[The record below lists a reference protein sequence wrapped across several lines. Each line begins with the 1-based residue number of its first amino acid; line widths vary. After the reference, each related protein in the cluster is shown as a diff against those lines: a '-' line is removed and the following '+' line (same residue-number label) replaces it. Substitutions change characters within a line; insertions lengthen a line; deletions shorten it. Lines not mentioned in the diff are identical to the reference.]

1 MKEQIERIKKYED
14 LMQEAEAA
22 LKTGQNSKHFRQVVR
37 ELEAYYASNEWK
49 EDFAAE
55 EEGRLPQTL
64 KRGVLSEDGLY
75 NLLELCRERM
85 EERET
90 GVKKTFVAV
99 AVLFLLLTV
108 LFSLIF
114 DWTGSSAVF
123 VCAVTFGTIAYH
135 FVMRLCVGGAFQKLM
150 NNEADYRK
158 KWYQQKSWEKPLY
171 RTLKVRKWKNKAPS
185 FEPDRFDPE
194 KHSLHEI
201 AQAMCQAELVHETNM
216 LLSFVPVAAAIW
228 VGALPVFLITSVL
241 AACLDLVFVIIQ
253 RYNRPRVIKL
263 MERKKQ
269 QRWNDVHY
277 H

>member
-1 MKEQIERIKKYED
+1 
-14 LMQEAEAA
+14 MQEAEAA
-22 LKTGQNSKHFRQVVR
+22 LKTGQNSKRFRQVVR

-123 VCAVTFGTIAYH
+123 VCAVTF
-135 FVMRLCVGGAFQKLM
+135 
-150 NNEADYRK
+150 
-158 KWYQQKSWEKPLY
+158 
-171 RTLKVRKWKNKAPS
+171 
-185 FEPDRFDPE
+185 
-194 KHSLHEI
+194 
-201 AQAMCQAELVHETNM
+201 
-216 LLSFVPVAAAIW
+216 
-228 VGALPVFLITSVL
+228 
-241 AACLDLVFVIIQ
+241 
-253 RYNRPRVIKL
+253 
-263 MERKKQ
+263 
-269 QRWNDVHY
+269 
-277 H
+277 

>member
-22 LKTGQNSKHFRQVVR
+22 LKTGRNSKRFRQVVR

-123 VCAVTFGTIAYH
+123 V
-135 FVMRLCVGGAFQKLM
+135 
-150 NNEADYRK
+150 
-158 KWYQQKSWEKPLY
+158 
-171 RTLKVRKWKNKAPS
+171 
-185 FEPDRFDPE
+185 
-194 KHSLHEI
+194 
-201 AQAMCQAELVHETNM
+201 
-216 LLSFVPVAAAIW
+216 
-228 VGALPVFLITSVL
+228 
-241 AACLDLVFVIIQ
+241 
-253 RYNRPRVIKL
+253 
-263 MERKKQ
+263 
-269 QRWNDVHY
+269 
-277 H
+277 